1 MRGDEM
7 FEAYKSKIT
16 SSTYLFAPAN
26 GLVFVYRDK
35 DNIEATRMTKDDI
48 DMYVR
53 NGVMEETECPA

>member
-1 MRGDEM
+1 M

-16 SSTYLFAPAN
+16 GSTYLFAPAS

-35 DNIEATRMTKDDI
+35 DNTDDTRMTKDDI

-53 NGVMEETECPA
+53 NGVMERVEYSA

>member
-1 MRGDEM
+1 M

-16 SSTYLFAPAN
+16 GSTYLFAPEN

-35 DNIEATRMTKDDI
+35 DNAEDTIMTKDKI

-53 NGVMEETECPA
+53 NGVMEKVEYPA

>member
-1 MRGDEM
+1 M

-16 SSTYLFAPAN
+16 GITYLFAPEN

-48 DMYVR
+48 DMHVR

>member
-1 MRGDEM
+1 M

-16 SSTYLFAPAN
+16 GSTYLFAPEN

-35 DNIEATRMTKDDI
+35 DNADDTRMTKDDI

-53 NGVMEETECPA
+53 NGVMEKVECPA

>member
-1 MRGDEM
+1 M

-16 SSTYLFAPAN
+16 GSTYLFAPEN

-48 DMYVR
+48 DMCVR

>member
-1 MRGDEM
+1 M

-16 SSTYLFAPAN
+16 GSAYLFAPEN

-35 DNIEATRMTKDDI
+35 DNTEDTRMTKDDI

>member
-1 MRGDEM
+1 M

-16 SSTYLFAPAN
+16 GSTYLFAPAN

-35 DNIEATRMTKDDI
+35 DNTEATRMTKDDI

>member
-1 MRGDEM
+1 MWGDEM

-16 SSTYLFAPAN
+16 GSTYLFAPVN

>member
-1 MRGDEM
+1 M

-16 SSTYLFAPAN
+16 GSTYLFAPAN

-35 DNIEATRMTKDDI
+35 DNTDDTRMTKDDI

-53 NGVMEETECPA
+53 NGVMERVGHSA

>member
-1 MRGDEM
+1 M

-16 SSTYLFAPAN
+16 GSTYLFAPAS

-35 DNIEATRMTKDDI
+35 DNTDDTRMTKDDI

-53 NGVMEETECPA
+53 NGVMGKVECPT

>member
-1 MRGDEM
+1 M

-16 SSTYLFAPAN
+16 DSTYLFAPAN
-26 GLVFVYRDK
+26 GLVFVCRDK
-35 DNIEATRMTKDDI
+35 DNNEATRMTKDDI

>member
-1 MRGDEM
+1 M

-16 SSTYLFAPAN
+16 GSTYLFAPAN

-48 DMYVR
+48 DMCVR
-53 NGVMEETECPA
+53 NGVMEETECPV

>member
-1 MRGDEM
+1 M

-16 SSTYLFAPAN
+16 GSTYLFAPEN

-35 DNIEATRMTKDDI
+35 NNADDTRMTKDDI

-53 NGVMEETECPA
+53 NGVMGKVECPA

>member
-1 MRGDEM
+1 M

-16 SSTYLFAPAN
+16 GSTYLFAPAN

-35 DNIEATRMTKDDI
+35 DNADDTRMTKDDI

-53 NGVMEETECPA
+53 NGVMERVGHSA